1 MPRIALRVYQ
11 EPGQV
16 EVFINL
22 KRKDGGYDKRAA
34 IVDTGAQ
41 VSLLPR
47 LLMGV
52 LDYRLSEQGAFMV
65 EQAGI
70 SQQVFEAVE
79 AFVTVFL
86 EDDTGQRTPDF
97 EIRVWFADTRNV
109 LVGFGGVLERLVLHV
124 DTPNLTGY
132 LEV

>member
-52 LDYRLSEQGAFMV
+52 LDYRQSEQGAFMV

-70 SQQVFEAVE
+70 SQQVFEAVD

-132 LEV
+132 LEF